1 MTSAGIYIPSTN
13 GSGLPAEISYHIQK
27 NSTVFQ
33 AETFAVEQAA
43 KLQTE
48 NGTKSKTII
57 INCDS
62 QAAIKASNNTTI
74 KSKTTQNARNNELHK
89 LGQDDHVLL
98 RWIPAHKGYLGNEKA
113 DELAKKGSEDRDQK
127 LGA

>member
-1 MTSAGIYIPSTN
+1 MASAGVYIPNTD

-48 NGTKSKTII
+48 NGTKK
-57 INCDS
+57 
-62 QAAIKASNNTTI
+62 QNNY
-74 KSKTTQNARNNELHK
+74 HK
-89 LGQDDHVLL
+89 L
-98 RWIPAHKGYLGNEKA
+98 
-113 DELAKKGSEDRDQK
+113 
-127 LGA
+127 